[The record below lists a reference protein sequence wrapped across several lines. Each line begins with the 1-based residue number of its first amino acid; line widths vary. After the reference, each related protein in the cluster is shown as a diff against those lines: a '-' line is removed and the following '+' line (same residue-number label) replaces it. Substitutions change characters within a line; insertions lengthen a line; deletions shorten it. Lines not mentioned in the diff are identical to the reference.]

1 MSVSFKPDLRTI
13 SPIQARNAAGAAFRD
28 RGLEHREPA
37 QLVTAP
43 LFQDRII
50 AIGASTGGVAALQVI
65 LSGLARAPLPIVIV
79 QHMPPR
85 FTARFVEHMRETTG
99 YDVKEAEDGDAV
111 TPGRVL
117 LAPGHRHLK
126 IAGPRLSPTCR
137 LDEGPPVSGHRPSVD
152 VLFQSVAE
160 VAGPHSVGVLLTGM
174 GRDGADGLL
183 AMRRFGAQTLCE
195 SKESAV
201 VFGMPKVALDIG
213 AADDSAALPE
223 IAEWILIAASERPME
238 PPAPR
243 GHDPYMFD

>member
-1 MSVSFKPDLRTI
+1 MSVSFKPDLRSI
-13 SPIQARNAAGAAFRD
+13 SPMRARSLAGPAARD
-28 RGLEHREPA
+28 RGLERPEPA
-37 QLVTAP
+37 KHAAAP

-65 LSGLARAPLPIVIV
+65 LSGLARAPLPILVV
-79 QHMPPR
+79 QHMPAR
-85 FTARFVEHMRETTG
+85 FMARFVEHMRETTG

-111 TPGRVL
+111 KPGRVL

-126 IAGPRLSPTCR
+126 ISGPRLSPTCR
-137 LDEGPPVSGHRPSVD
+137 LDEGPPVNGHRPSVD

-243 GHDPYMFD
+243 GCDPFSFD

>member
-1 MSVSFKPDLRTI
+1 MSVSFKPDLRSI
-13 SPIQARNAAGAAFRD
+13 SPLLARAAAGAAARD
-28 RGLEHREPA
+28 RGLEHPTPA
-37 QLVTAP
+37 QLPPAP

-65 LSGLARAPLPIVIV
+65 LSGLARAPLPILIV

-99 YDVKEAEDGDAV
+99 YDVKEAEHGDAV
-111 TPGRVL
+111 KPGRVL

-126 IAGPRLSPTCR
+126 IAGPRAAPTCR
-137 LDEGPPVSGHRPSVD
+137 LDEGPPVNGHRPSID

-160 VAGPHSVGVLLTGM
+160 VAGPHCVGVLLTGM

-243 GHDPYMFD
+243 APCPFTLD